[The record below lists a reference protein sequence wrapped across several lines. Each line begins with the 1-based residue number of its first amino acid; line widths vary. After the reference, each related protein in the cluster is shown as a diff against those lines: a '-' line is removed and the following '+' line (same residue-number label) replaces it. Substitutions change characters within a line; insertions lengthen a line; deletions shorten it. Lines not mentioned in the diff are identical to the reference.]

1 MSRRTFDQALQA
13 VDGIAGWM
21 TPDQARQLYD
31 AAAAVQPGGKIV
43 EIGSFR
49 GRSTVVIASAIAP
62 GVSLFAIDPHAGN
75 DRGPQEIDGYAAA
88 AATDHEVFLANL
100 EHAQV
105 DDLVQH
111 VRAFSDQAHSEV
123 AGTLAMLYV
132 DGAHRYAPARADI
145 RDWGARVDA
154 DGTLLIHD
162 SFSSIGVTL
171 AILRELLLSRRWRY
185 VGRSRSLAV
194 YRSDLPRTAVARAA
208 NIGRQLAQLPWFAR
222 NLLVKVALTLRLGA
236 LLSAVRGRPVDW
248 PY

>member
-1 MSRRTFDQALQA
+1 MSRRTFEEAVAA

-21 TPDQARQLYD
+21 TPGQARQLYD
-31 AAAAVQPGGKIV
+31 AASAVRSGGRIV

-105 DDLVQH
+105 DDLVRH
-111 VRAFSDQAHSEV
+111 VRAFSDKAHDEV
-123 AGTLAMLYV
+123 EGTLAMLYV

-145 RDWGARVDA
+145 RDWGARVDD

-171 AILRELLLSRRWRY
+171 AIARELLLSSRWRY

-194 YRSDLPRTAVARAA
+194 YRSDLPKSKAARVT
-208 NIGRQLAQLPWFAR
+208 NVGRQLAQVPWFLR
-222 NLLVKVALTLRLGA
+222 NLLVKVALTVRLGPV
-236 LLSAVRGRPVDW
+236 LSAVRGRPVDW

>member
-1 MSRRTFDQALQA
+1 MSRRTFEQALAA

-21 TPDQARQLYD
+21 TPGQARQLFD
-31 AAAAVQPGGKIV
+31 AAAAVRSGGQVV

-49 GRSTVVIASAIAP
+49 GRSTVVIASALAP
-62 GVSLFAIDPHAGN
+62 DVTLFAIDPHAGN

-88 AATDHEVFLANL
+88 ANTDHEVFMANL

-111 VRAFSDQAHSEV
+111 IRAFSDHAHEDV
-123 AGTLAMLYV
+123 AGSLAMLYV

-145 RDWGARVDA
+145 RDWGARVED

-162 SFSSIGVTL
+162 AFSSIGVTL
-171 AILRELLLSRRWRY
+171 AIGRELLLSRRWRY

-194 YRSDLPRTAVARAA
+194 YRSDLPPTRAA
-208 NIGRQLAQLPWFAR
+208 MVANVGRQLAQVPWFVR
-222 NLLVKVALTLRLGA
+222 NLLVKVALTLRLGPV
-236 LLSAVRGRPVDW
+236 LSAVRGRPVDW